1 MQLHDSGPR
10 SAYIWRH
17 QFARLSYRE
26 AFDTRVQSS
35 YTRTRNQLGGDSCVA
50 RHNSIQKV
58 DMNNGH
64 HNESE
69 LASLIVE
76 SLNLQE
82 TSPETID
89 PEARL
94 FGEGL
99 GLDSLDMLE
108 LSMAVEQKYGV
119 KLRSDD
125 PENKSIFGSLRS
137 LSQHIQLHRT
147 A

>member
-1 MQLHDSGPR
+1 MSGG
-10 SAYIWRH
+10 
-17 QFARLSYRE
+17 Q
-26 AFDTRVQSS
+26 
-35 YTRTRNQLGGDSCVA
+35 
-50 RHNSIQKV
+50 
-58 DMNNGH
+58 NG
-64 HNESE
+64 EQE
-69 LASLIVE
+69 LAHLIVE
-76 SLNLQE
+76 CLNLE
-82 TSPETID
+82 GITPTKID

-125 PENKSIFGSLRS
+125 PDNAKIFASLRS
-137 LSQHIQLHRT
+137 LSQHIQTHRV

>member
-1 MQLHDSGPR
+1 
-10 SAYIWRH
+10 
-17 QFARLSYRE
+17 
-26 AFDTRVQSS
+26 
-35 YTRTRNQLGGDSCVA
+35 
-50 RHNSIQKV
+50 
-58 DMNNGH
+58 MNNGQG
-64 HNESE
+64 NEQE
-69 LASLIVE
+69 LAQLLVS
-76 SLNLQE
+76 SLNLDGV
-82 TSPETID
+82 SPVDID

-125 PENKSIFGSLRS
+125 PDNPRIFGSLRN
-137 LSQHIQLHRT
+137 LSQHIQSHRI